1 MVLAGE
7 ALPASVFE
15 ALRKAVPD
23 AQIVNAYGPTE
34 ATVYSTAWYS
44 DGAAMPT
51 IGGPVTNAQAY
62 VLDDNLCPLPVGVA
76 GELFI
81 GGEGVARGYLGKPG
95 LTANRFLADP
105 FSDNGTRMYQ
115 TGDVVRRLSDG
126 TIDYL
131 GRADDQVKVRGF
143 RIEPGEIETVLTSHP
158 SVGSAVVVARA
169 EEGRKHLVAYVV
181 PANGGVDTAE
191 LRSATAETLPDY
203 MVPAAFVPIDRLPL
217 NSNGKL
223 DRAALPSPDW
233 AVTTQSDHVAPRT
246 DTEKIVS
253 DIWATVLGVDRV
265 GVGDNFFE
273 LGGDS
278 IQSVLISAKT
288 NAAFDI
294 SLTPRDVMTART
306 VEALAETVE
315 EQILRELERIAAGE

>member
-1 MVLAGE
+1 
-7 ALPASVFE
+7 
-15 ALRKAVPD
+15 
-23 AQIVNAYGPTE
+23 
-34 ATVYSTAWYS
+34 
-44 DGAAMPT
+44 
-51 IGGPVTNAQAY
+51 
-62 VLDDNLCPLPVGVA
+62 
-76 GELFI
+76 
-81 GGEGVARGYLGKPG
+81 
-95 LTANRFLADP
+95 
-105 FSDNGTRMYQ
+105 MYQ
-115 TGDVVRRLSDG
+115 TGDVVRRLNDG
-126 TIDYL
+126 SIEYL

-203 MVPAAFVPIDRLPL
+203 MVPAAFVPIERLPL

-233 AVTTQSDHVAPRT
+233 AVLPQADHVAPRS
-246 DTEKIVS
+246 DTEKVVS
-253 DIWATVLGVDRV
+253 DIWAMVLGVDRV
-265 GVGDNFFE
+265 GIGDNFFE

-294 SLTPRDVMTART
+294 ALTPRDVMTART
-306 VEALAETVE
+306 VETLAEVVE